1 MQVHLV
7 QLDIIWEDQPA
18 NYARVRSLLES
29 APLSLGDLVILPELF
44 DVGFTLTTEVA
55 NDQDGTT
62 LAFLHNLADSTGC
75 LIHGSRAIHDPNS
88 GKSHNCVTVTAP
100 GDASIVCQYAK
111 VHPFSFGRESDAY
124 IGGDK
129 LTHYHWSSG
138 DDRLQI
144 CPAICYDLRF
154 PELFRL
160 GAKQGAQAFAL
171 GANWPTPRIAH
182 WRALCI
188 ARAIENQAYI
198 FAANRT
204 GNDPYLPYSGS
215 SIIVDPKGEVI
226 GELGDEEAVLSTKVD
241 PSIVNDWRSVFPSL
255 NDIKLI

>member
-7 QLDIIWEDQPA
+7 QLDIVWEDKQA
-18 NYARVRSLLES
+18 NHARVRSLLES
-29 APLSLGDLVILPELF
+29 APLSPGDLIVLPELF
-44 DVGFTLTTEVA
+44 DVGFTLNTKAA

-62 LAFLHNLADSTGC
+62 LAFLHDLADSSGC
-75 LIHGSRAIHDPNS
+75 LIHGSRALHDPDS

-100 GDASIVCQYAK
+100 GDASINCQYAK
-111 VHPFSFGRESDAY
+111 VHPFSYGRESDAY
-124 IGGDK
+124 TGGNE
-129 LTHYHWSSG
+129 LTHYGWNSG

-171 GANWPTPRIAH
+171 GANWPAPRTAH

-198 FAANRT
+198 FAVNRT
-204 GNDPYLPYSGS
+204 GNDPYLTYSGS
-215 SIIVDPKGEVI
+215 SIIVDPKGEII
-226 GELGDEEAVLSTKVD
+226 GELGDEEAVLSAKVD
-241 PSIVNDWRSVFPSL
+241 PNAVNEWRSIFPAL
-255 NDIKLI
+255 NDMKLI